1 LAVYHESL
9 VEKQTDL
16 KSKIYCRTQSFQGR
30 IKNKRKS
37 VNLIMMKQEVTWTFC
52 IGLNNLYLK
61 REARLLLAHNS
72 DWEALTY
79 CVL

>member
-1 LAVYHESL
+1 LAVYHESP

-16 KSKIYCRTQSFQGR
+16 KPKIYCCTQNFQGK
-30 IKNKRKS
+30 IKNKHKS
-37 VNLIMMKQEVTWTFC
+37 VNLIMMKQEVIWTFC

-61 REARLLLAHNS
+61 REARFLLAYNS
-72 DWEALTY
+72 DREALTY